1 MNIIQR
7 APLVAASLFLG
18 GLTASS
24 VWAEL
29 PEFEK
34 ISEGYEKIVVS
45 DQQNKPGLFTMW
57 KRDKDSQLLGELPRK
72 YANKSYFIALTV
84 SSGDRFAG
92 LQAGDM
98 VVKWRRYGD
107 RLALIA
113 PNLGVRATGDPES
126 KASVKRLFTDQVLLD
141 MPIAAM
147 GPGGGPVVDFDALLV
162 DNASRFFGPSIRI
175 TNKRISDLT
184 SAKVFP
190 ENVEIAFE
198 IVGNRGQLQTIHY
211 SFSEVPASNNGFKPR
226 EADERVGYFTTA
238 FSDLSKY
245 DDEETRVRY
254 INRWHLEKRDPKL
267 KLSPPKQPIRF
278 YVEHTA
284 PVRYRRW
291 IKQGVDYWNKAFE
304 KVGLVDAIVIEYQ
317 DAQSGAHMEKDPED
331 VRYNFIRW
339 LNNDLGTA
347 IGPSRVHPETGE
359 ILDADIILTD
369 GWIRHFNFNYE
380 DLMPKLAMEGVSAE
394 TLAWLGKHPSWDP
407 RVRMARPE
415 EANAIRSELRRQA
428 QQPMAGYEMAG
439 ADPSLLGDDEFDGLY
454 GSISQKNGLC
464 MAASGRSL
472 DLALTRMN
480 WALTLSDK
488 GQEQDN
494 NSDPVTGIW
503 TIDLEAEQLPAEAR
517 TVTVDLNLADDGS
530 VTGTADTPG
539 GEVEITEGSFDA
551 DTGRLTLVVSA
562 GQQGEAKLD
571 ATIEDGELTGTVELL
586 GQQIPITGQRA
597 QSDHDSPAGKNGD
610 NGDEGD
616 TEDDKDDQ
624 DEDEEEDEEN
634 ETEEDDDNRDDEEKT
649 SLLDGMPEWFVGPLL
664 ADLVAHEVGHT
675 LGLRHNFKAT
685 SLHTLDEINSSEFK
699 GTTTIASSVMDYTPI
714 NYRFESGETQG
725 DYAMIDIGPY
735 DYWAIE
741 YGYTFEDKKLP
752 EILKRCS
759 EPELQYATDEDT
771 SGPDPFA
778 RRYDFSKD
786 PLDYAKE
793 QTKLIRLY
801 RDRILDE
808 FVEDGDSWARAR
820 RGYEL
825 TLSLQTRAA
834 SMMAN
839 WIGSAFVNR
848 DKKGDPGNRPP
859 VEVVPAE
866 EQREALKFVID
877 STFRDE
883 AYGLTPDLLERM
895 SVDKWLDTRRFGSM
909 SSEATWP
916 IHDRI
921 LGVQAAALTWL
932 MNPTTLRRVYDNEL
946 RLPPETDTLTLPE
959 LLSTINSAV
968 WSELGQECPEGR
980 SARMPMI
987 SSLRRNL
994 QREHMQRLVDLILE
1008 EPDST
1013 AAYKPISNLARME
1026 LRELSG
1032 TITESLKKCGDKMDA
1047 YSKAHLVET
1056 KERIDSAL
1064 AAGYTYNGN
1073 QPKQPLMIM
1082 MVGQEGEEPR

>member
-1 MNIIQR
+1 MNIHHR
-7 APLVAASLFLG
+7 ALPVSALLLVVGLVGGLG
-18 GLTASS
+18 GGTAC
-24 VWAEL
+24 ADL
-29 PEFEK
+29 PEFDKVSEGFEK
-34 ISEGYEKIVVS
+34 IAVS
-45 DQQNKPGLFTMW
+45 DQQNPQGLFSMW

-72 YANKSYFIALTV
+72 YADKSYFIALTV

-98 VVKWRRYGD
+98 VVQWRRYGD

-113 PNLGVRATGDPES
+113 PNLDVRATGDPES

-141 MPIAAM
+141 MPIVAM
-147 GPGGGPVVDFDALLV
+147 GPGGGPVVDFDALLLENV
-162 DNASRFFGPSIRI
+162 TRFFGPAVRV
-175 TNKRISDLT
+175 TNPRISALQ

-211 SFSEVPASNNGFKPR
+211 SFSEVPAASNGFKPR

-238 FSDLSKY
+238 YSDLSKY
-245 DDEETRVRY
+245 DDDETRVRY

-267 KLSPPKQPIRF
+267 KLSPPKEPIRF

-339 LNNDLGTA
+339 LNNDIGTA

-380 DLMPKLAMEGVSAE
+380 GLMPKLAMEGISAE

-415 EANAIRSELRRQA
+415 TANAIRADLARQA

-439 ADPSLLGDDEFDGLY
+439 ADPALIGDDEFDGLY

-480 WALTLSDK
+480 WALTL
-488 GQEQDN
+488 QPQ
-494 NSDPVTGIW
+494 
-503 TIDLEAEQLPAEAR
+503 AEE
-517 TVTVDLNLADDGS
+517 
-530 VTGTADTPG
+530 G
-539 GEVEITEGSFDA
+539 GE
-551 DTGRLTLVVSA
+551 
-562 GQQGEAKLD
+562 QQEEK
-571 ATIEDGELTGTVELL
+571 
-586 GQQIPITGQRA
+586 
-597 QSDHDSPAGKNGD
+597 K
-610 NGDEGD
+610 
-616 TEDDKDDQ
+616 
-624 DEDEEEDEEN
+624 EDEEQPESASDEPASQEDKAEEATADEEPKQ
-634 ETEEDDDNRDDEEKT
+634 EEPSQDADQPKDEPTPEEE
-649 SLLDGMPEWFVGPLL
+649 LLDGIPEWFVGPLL

-685 SLHTLDEINSSEFK
+685 ALHTLDEINSQDFK
-699 GTTTIASSVMDYTPI
+699 GTRTIASSVMDYTPI
-714 NYRFESGETQG
+714 NYRFEAGETQG

-741 YGYTFEDKKLP
+741 YGYTFDDKQLP
-752 EILKRCS
+752 KILQRCS

-771 SGPDPFA
+771 AGPDPYA
-778 RRYDFSKD
+778 RRYDFSKR
-786 PLDYAKE
+786 PLDYAAE
-793 QTKLIRLY
+793 QIKLIRLY
-801 RDRILDE
+801 RERILDE
-808 FVEDGDSWARAR
+808 FVKEGDSWARAR

-839 WIGSAFVNR
+839 WVGGAFVNR
-848 DKKGDPGNRPP
+848 DKKGDPGDRPP
-859 VEVVPAE
+859 VEVVPAA
-866 EQREALKFVID
+866 EQRAALQFVID
-877 STFRDE
+877 STFRDQ
-883 AYGLTPDLLERM
+883 AYGLTPELLERM
-895 SVDKWLDTRRFGSM
+895 SVDKWLDTRGFGSM
-909 SSEATWP
+909 SDEATWP

-959 LLSTINSAV
+959 LLSTVNAAV
-968 WSELGQECPEGR
+968 WSELEQPCPEGR
-980 SARMPMI
+980 NARMPMI
-987 SSLRRNL
+987 TSLRRNL

-1008 EPDST
+1008 DTDAT

-1026 LRELSG
+1026 LRDLSQQ
-1032 TITESLKKCGDKMDA
+1032 IAASLQKCGDKMDA
-1047 YSKAHLVET
+1047 YSRAHLAET

-1064 AAGYTYNGN
+1064 AAGYTYNGQTPQ
-1073 QPKQPLMIM
+1073 QPVMIM
-1082 MVGQEGEEPR
+1082 MVGNEDEQDK